1 MHMYYLLVGMIPYQ
15 DELETEKDDLQLR
28 LQEMDKAVTQAN
40 ETGQADLFMRTEIDH
55 LKQDL

>member
-1 MHMYYLLVGMIPYQ
+1 
-15 DELETEKDDLQLR
+15 
-28 LQEMDKAVTQAN
+28 MDKAVTQAN